1 MGFETTLDHVLVWLC
16 DDRWAGKSL
25 LVCCSTQ
32 SVTVQLQN
40 CVTKWFFDK
49 WSSCWI
55 ELNAA
60 GAAGSGFTCGWFL
73 LGGTT
78 DNYIRGGGWIINN
91 SRITILVIANWY
103 KWRHT
108 TTGVVVVS
116 CNVVFLSMEVKT
128 RLLRHLTKSEKWF
141 CSQNSLSWLLL

>member
-60 GAAGSGFTCGWFL
+60 GAAGSGFTCGWSPTFCWGVQL
-73 LGGTT
+73 TITFEEEVGSS
-78 DNYIRGGGWIINN
+78 IIQ
-91 SRITILVIANWY
+91 
-103 KWRHT
+103 
-108 TTGVVVVS
+108 
-116 CNVVFLSMEVKT
+116 E
-128 RLLRHLTKSEKWF
+128 
-141 CSQNSLSWLLL
+141 SLFW